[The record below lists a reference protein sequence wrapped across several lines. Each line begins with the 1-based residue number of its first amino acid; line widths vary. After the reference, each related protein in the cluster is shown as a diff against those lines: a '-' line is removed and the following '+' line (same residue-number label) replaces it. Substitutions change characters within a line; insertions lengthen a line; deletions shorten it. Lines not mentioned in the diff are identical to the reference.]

1 VGLDVGELAAR
12 LVEPGERA
20 GPVLLVGE
28 LGRGLGG
35 LESRSWSAAASFAA
49 TAS

>member
-28 LGRGLGG
+28 LGRGLGR
-35 LESRSWSAAASFAA
+35 LEEPVLERRASFAA